1 MQKITPAI
9 VLDGHLKSALSI
21 VRSLGQKN
29 IPVYVGAERKTA
41 MALHS
46 KYVSGKFM
54 YPSPYRDQDAF
65 VRTIKAEAVRLGGKP
80 VMYACSDATLLL
92 LYEAR
97 ESLEEYVTLVFPEE
111 RSMEIAFDKG
121 GTYSLARVS
130 SVPTITTH
138 LMETREEVER
148 LAKDLVYPV
157 VVKPRHSVIWKD
169 GKGIFGSAHFAHTQE
184 ELPIMF
190 SNYREKTG
198 EAPLIQPYVEGEEY
212 GVEMLAEEGRP
223 YAMVTHHRLRSLS
236 PTGGASV
243 LKETIEN
250 GEVRKQLEENAT
262 ILVEK
267 LSWTGPVMV
276 EFKID
281 SDSREP
287 LLMEINGRFWG
298 SLPLSVFSG
307 VDMPYLY
314 YKVVTENEIPKEV
327 IRGKEGVV
335 SNHFFGGVLHL
346 MRVLFAR
353 DKMRARA
360 YPKRLHVLKDFFRI
374 PKGTYSDVWSLQD
387 PKPAFFE
394 VIDILSKLWH
404 SSKQK

>member
-29 IPVYVGAERKTA
+29 IPVYVGSERKTG

-80 VMYACSDATLLL
+80 VIYACSDATLLL

-130 SVPTITTH
+130 SVPTMTTH

-169 GKGIFGSAHFAHTQE
+169 GKGIFGSARFVHTPE
-184 ELPIMF
+184 ELLVAF
-190 SNYREKTG
+190 SNYREKTA
-198 EAPLIQPYVEGEEY
+198 EAPLIQPYIEGEEY
-212 GVEMLAEEGRP
+212 GVEMLVEVGKP

-243 LKETIEN
+243 LKETMEE
-250 GEVRKQLEENAT
+250 GEVRTQLEAYAT
-262 ILVEK
+262 LLVEK

-281 SDSREP
+281 SDTREP

-314 YKVVTENEIPKEV
+314 YKAVTENEIPKEMV
-327 IRGKEGVV
+327 HGKEGVV
-335 SNHFFGGVLHL
+335 SNHFLGGVLHL
-346 MRVLFAR
+346 IRVLFAR

-360 YPKRLHVLKDFFRI
+360 YPKRLHALRDFFRT
-374 PKGTYSDVWSLQD
+374 PKGTHSDVWSFSD

-394 VIDILSKLWH
+394 IVDMIKKYLW
-404 SSKQK
+404 KYAE

>member
-1 MQKITPAI
+1 MTPAI

-21 VRSLGQKN
+21 VRSLGNKN
-29 IPVYVGAERKTA
+29 IPVFVGAERTTG

-46 KYVSGKFM
+46 QYATGTFV
-54 YPSPYRDQDAF
+54 YPSPYNDQDAF
-65 VRTIKAEAVRLGGKP
+65 VRSVKAEAVRLGGKP
-80 VMYACSDATLLL
+80 VIYACSDATLLS
-92 LYEAR
+92 LYGAR
-97 ESLEEYVTLVFPEE
+97 ESLEAYVTLVFPEE
-111 RSMEIAFDKG
+111 RSMEIAFDKA

-130 SVPTITTH
+130 SVPTIATH

-148 LAKDLVYPV
+148 LGSDLAYPV

-169 GKGIFGSAHFAHTQE
+169 KKGIFGSARFVHTRE
-184 ELPIMF
+184 ELLVAF
-190 SNYREKTG
+190 SSHREKTG

-212 GVEMLAEEGRP
+212 GVEMLAQEGKP

-262 ILVEK
+262 ILAEK
-267 LSWTGPVMV
+267 LSWTGPIMV

-281 SDSREP
+281 SDSRET

-314 YKVVTENEIPKEV
+314 YKAVTEHEFPKEIV
-327 IRGKEGVV
+327 RGKEGVI
-335 SNHFFGGVLHL
+335 SNHFLGGVLHL

-353 DKMRARA
+353 DEMRARS
-360 YPKRLHVLKDFFRI
+360 YPKRIHALKDFFRT
-374 PKGTYSDVWSLQD
+374 PKGTHSDVWSLQD
-387 PKPAFFE
+387 PKPALFE
-394 VIDILSKLWH
+394 VIDILSKMWH

>member
-9 VLDGHLKSALSI
+9 VLDGHVKSALSI

-29 IPVYVGAERKTA
+29 IPVYVGSERKTA

-54 YPSPYRDQDAF
+54 YPSPYNERDAF

-80 VMYACSDATLLL
+80 VIYACSDATLLL

-97 ESLEEYVTLVFPEE
+97 ESLEAYVTLVFPEE
-111 RSMEIAFDKG
+111 RSMEIVFDKG

-169 GKGIFGSAHFAHTQE
+169 GKGIFGSAQFVHTPE
-184 ELPIMF
+184 ELLVAF
-190 SNYREKTG
+190 SNSREKTG
-198 EAPLIQPYVEGEEY
+198 VAPLIQPYVEGEEY

-267 LSWTGPVMV
+267 LSWTGPIMV

-314 YKVVTENEIPKEV
+314 YRAVTLNEISKEIV
-327 IRGKEGVV
+327 RGKERIV
-335 SNHFFGGVLHL
+335 SNHFLGSALHL

-360 YPKRLHVLKDFFRI
+360 YPKRLQALKDFFRT
-374 PKGTYSDVWSLQD
+374 PKGTFADVWSLRD

-394 VIDILSKLWH
+394 IIDILNKMWH